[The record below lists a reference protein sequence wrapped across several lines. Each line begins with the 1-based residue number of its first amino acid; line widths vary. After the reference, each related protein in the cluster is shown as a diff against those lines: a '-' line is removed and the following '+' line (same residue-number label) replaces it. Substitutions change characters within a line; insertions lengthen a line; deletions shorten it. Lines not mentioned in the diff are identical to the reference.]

1 MSEKFFFNPEGEKLS
16 LQNRVSLPKI
26 EDIRPLVDNEIKVR
40 I

>member
-26 EDIRPLVDNEIKVR
+26 DQIHPNLDNEIEIR
-40 I
+40 L